1 MPTNETPKNN
11 PRNVTSSRQQLRW
24 LWISGFA
31 FLLCIA
37 AVCGLLFFGNRLE
50 NLGIVGNIYYIILI
64 PLGFSAAAFLS
75 GAMKSYAKFTSNES
89 LTYGKL
95 TLAGP
100 IVVFALVVV
109 GGFILPKWNDKEQQF
124 IPRFRIVSENAKT
137 SDFVKGTVTLSLPDQ
152 PSIILD
158 LFKGEVAF
166 PNIPIKYLHKPAKV
180 SVDIEN
186 YELADSGDI
195 ELSKEV
201 HNIKV
206 ARTDLSTNTTVRGT
220 ILNQNDQPLA
230 NAFLNFGSGLAKVT
244 TDENGDFEL
253 KIPKPAGEIIRLNIL
268 QDGVLLYSNDVTLSQ
283 NPPMLIKVK
292 AKL

>member
-1 MPTNETPKNN
+1 MPTNENPKKD
-11 PRNVTSSRQQLRW
+11 PRNATSSRQQLRW

-100 IVVFALVVV
+100 IVIFALVVV
-109 GGFILPKWNDKEQQF
+109 GGFMLPKWNDKEQQF
-124 IPRFRIVSENAKT
+124 VARFRIVNETVKT
-137 SDFVKGTVTLSLPDQ
+137 SDFGKGTVSLSLPDQ

-158 LFKGEVAF
+158 LFKGEVSF

-186 YELADSGDI
+186 YEMTDSGDI
-195 ELSKEV
+195 ELSKDV
-201 HNIKV
+201 YNIKV
-206 ARTDLSTNTTVRGT
+206 ERTDLSSNTTVRGT
-220 ILNQNDQPLA
+220 IINQNDQPLT
-230 NAFLNFGSGLAKVT
+230 NAILNFGSGLAKDS
-244 TDENGDFEL
+244 TDENGDFEV
-253 KIPKPAGEIIRLNIL
+253 KIAKPAGEIIRLNIL
-268 QDGVLLYSNDVTLSQ
+268 HKGVLLYSNDVTLSQ
-283 NPPMLIKVK
+283 NLPMLIKVK

>member
-1 MPTNETPKNN
+1 MPTEQNPKK
-11 PRNVTSSRQQLRW
+11 TAGKGSSSQQQLRW
-24 LWISGFA
+24 LWISGLA

-75 GAMKSYAKFTSNES
+75 GAMKSYARYTSNES

-109 GGFILPKWNDKEQQF
+109 GGFILPKWNDTEQQF
-124 IPRFRIVSENAKT
+124 VPRFRIVSDNVKT
-137 SDFVKGTVTLSLPDQ
+137 SDFVKGTVSLSLPDQ

-186 YELADSGDI
+186 YEMIDSGDI

-220 ILNQNDQPLA
+220 IINQNDQPLT
-230 NAFLNFGSGLAKVT
+230 NAVLNFGSGLAKVT
-244 TDENGDFEL
+244 TDENGDFEV
-253 KIPKPAGEIIRLNIL
+253 KIAKPAGEIIRLNIL
-268 QDGVLLYSNDVTLSQ
+268 HEGVLLYSNDVTLSQ
-283 NPPMLIKVK
+283 NLPMLIKVK
-292 AKL
+292 VKL

>member
-1 MPTNETPKNN
+1 MPDKENLKK
-11 PRNVTSSRQQLRW
+11 PRNVSPSRSQLGW
-24 LWISGFA
+24 LWISGIA
-31 FLLCIA
+31 FVICIL

-50 NLGIVGNIYYIILI
+50 NLGIVGNMYYIILI

-100 IVVFALVVV
+100 IVVFGLVVV

-124 IPRFRIVSENAKT
+124 IPRFRIVNETVKT
-137 SDFVKGTVTLSLPDQ
+137 SDFAKGTVALSLPDQ

-158 LFKGEVAF
+158 IFKGEVSF

-186 YELADSGDI
+186 YEMTDSGNI

-201 HNIKV
+201 HNINV
-206 ARTDLSTNTTVRGT
+206 AKTDLSSNTTVRGT
-220 ILNQNDQPLA
+220 IINQNDQPLT
-230 NAFLNFGSGLAKVT
+230 NAVLNFGSGMAKVT
-244 TDENGDFEL
+244 TDENGDFEV
-253 KIPKPAGEIIRLNIL
+253 KIAKPAGEIIRLNIL
-268 QDGVLLYSNDVTLSQ
+268 HEGVLLYSNDVTLSQ

-292 AKL
+292 AKQ